1 MATFNSPDIRHT
13 YGNKYLCHKYMS
25 KHHLYHKYLIKNR
38 HHFAISIR
46 GDQDMQTS
54 RTSFP
59 EAVKTVLEVLKK
71 ERSLSI
77 NALSRETGLN
87 RRTVE
92 KALRLLLEIQPYF
105 QEIKLNPVQAD
116 WRKFGAVSE
125 RTGLLELPE
134 NVQRLI
140 IRTMYY
146 PNPSEEEILLIHLF
160 LSEAFS
166 PEKSLALRKDQ
177 AVQKLVDQGQ
187 LVEENRKVYLS
198 DEGKIVAQG
207 TLKIYPELL
216 QLSKNTSNCSE

>member
-1 MATFNSPDIRHT
+1 
-13 YGNKYLCHKYMS
+13 
-25 KHHLYHKYLIKNR
+25 
-38 HHFAISIR
+38 
-46 GDQDMQTS
+46 MQAP

-59 EAVKTVLEVLKK
+59 EAVKKVLEALKK
-71 ERSLSI
+71 EKSLSV

-92 KALRLLLEIQPYF
+92 KALKLLLDIQPYF
-105 QEIKLNPVQAD
+105 QEIKLSSVQSD
-116 WRKFGAVSE
+116 WRKLVAVSE

-146 PNPSEEEILLIHLF
+146 PNPSEEEIVLIHLL

-166 PEKSLALRKDQ
+166 PEKSLSLRKDQ
-177 AVQKLVDQGQ
+177 TIQKLVDQGQ
-187 LVEENRKVYLS
+187 VLEGNKKLYLS

-207 TLKIYPELL
+207 ALKIYPELL
-216 QLSKNTSNCSE
+216 ELNKNVSICSE